1 MGAMHVIFGGTFDP
15 IHHAHLRTAIE
26 VRERLGAE
34 QVALVPCHLP
44 PHRAEPGATSEQR
57 LAMLEA
63 AIAGEPGLVVDDREL
78 ARNKPSYTVDT
89 LAALR
94 ETLGESVPLVMI
106 VGTDAFAAIDRWH
119 DWQKLLALAHI
130 VVVARPGVEVPA
142 GSVAA
147 ELLAE
152 RATDDPKVL
161 HEAAAGVI
169 WSVNL
174 PPLDISAT
182 GVRRSIREGGS
193 IRYLVPDPVVSII
206 RQSDLYSG

>member
-1 MGAMHVIFGGTFDP
+1 MHVILGGTFDP

-63 AIAGEPGLVVDDREL
+63 AIADEPGLVVDDREL

-94 ETLGESVPLVMI
+94 KTLGETIPLVMI

-119 DWQKLLALAHI
+119 DWQRLLTLAHI
-130 VVVARPGVEVPA
+130 VVVDRPGAEVPA
-142 GSVAA
+142 DSVAGA
-147 ELLAE
+147 LLVE
-152 RATDDPKVL
+152 RATKDPKTL
-161 HEAAAGVI
+161 HSAAAGII
-169 WSVNL
+169 WPVSL

-182 GVRRSIREGGS
+182 GVRRSIREKGS
-193 IRYLVPDPVVSII
+193 IRYLVPDPVISII
-206 RQSDLYSG
+206 RQSDLYRG